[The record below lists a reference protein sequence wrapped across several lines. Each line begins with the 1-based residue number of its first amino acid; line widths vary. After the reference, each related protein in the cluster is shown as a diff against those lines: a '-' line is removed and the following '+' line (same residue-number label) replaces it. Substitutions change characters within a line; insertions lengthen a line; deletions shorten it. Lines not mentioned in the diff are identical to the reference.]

1 MHDFIKKL
9 LDSKSTIIILLWM
22 AVFAWAYN
30 LDWSKKPIVQQ
41 KPKGRPIEE
50 IIATP
55 VNKTVELVWDNEFQ
69 SAIIPIKEG
78 E

>member
-9 LDSKSTIIILLWM
+9 LDSKSTIIIVLWV

-30 LDWSKKPIVQQ
+30 LDWVKKPIIQH
-41 KPKGRPIEE
+41 KPIGRTIEE

-55 VNKTVELVWDNEFQ
+55 VDNKIEPEWDKDFKSSIETKNEL
-69 SAIIPIKEG
+69 
-78 E
+78 

>member
-9 LDSKSTIIILLWM
+9 LDSKATIAILLWI

-30 LDWSKKPIVQQ
+30 LDWVKKPIVQN
-41 KPKGRPIEE
+41 KPGRTIEE

-55 VNKTVELVWDNEFQ
+55 VKKTVEPSWDNDFKSNIEE
-69 SAIIPIKEG
+69 IK
-78 E
+78 

>member
-9 LDSKSTIIILLWM
+9 LDSKTTLAILLWV

-30 LDWSKKPIVQQ
+30 LDWVKKPIVQH
-41 KPKGRPIEE
+41 KPSGRTIEE

-55 VNKTVELVWDNEFQ
+55 VNKTVESVWDNDFKSSIEE
-69 SAIIPIKEG
+69 IK
-78 E
+78 

>member
-9 LDSKSTIIILLWM
+9 LDSKTTLAILLWI

-30 LDWSKKPIVQQ
+30 LDWVKKPIIQH
-41 KPKGRPIEE
+41 KPTGRTIEE

-55 VNKTVELVWDNEFQ
+55 VNNTTELEWDKDFKSSIEE
-69 SAIIPIKEG
+69 IK
-78 E
+78 